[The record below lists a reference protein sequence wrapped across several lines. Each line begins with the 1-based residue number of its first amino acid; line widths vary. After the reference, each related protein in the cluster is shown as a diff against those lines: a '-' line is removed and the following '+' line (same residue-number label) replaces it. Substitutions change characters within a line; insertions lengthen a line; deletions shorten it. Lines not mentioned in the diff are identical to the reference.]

1 MRPRRRTNIALA
13 FAVLGLML
21 MGFNRTRIADWPLSD
36 LAFLVAFGLMVVDVL
51 GGREAQLAPKRAR
64 RTSPGVLVGVL
75 VLLTAGTLSAL
86 QSWDPGRS
94 LAVILRFAWIF
105 LGMFW
110 VIRALARDRDS
121 LARLLTGWRICI
133 VFNALVAISGQLGL
147 TSFSVENSENRQ
159 TAFFEQPNELAG
171 LLAIGL
177 PLFLLGVPR
186 RREYRTD
193 GRELLSRAVPI
204 GLVFYAIAT
213 TGSMSALL
221 AGLAGVVTM
230 LIAGGWRHVRRPGR
244 AWTSPLLPMLVAFG
258 VVAGL
263 FALLTSD
270 LPVVERFD
278 RFTSGDQYVQ
288 GSVDSREAR
297 NEEVIQRFDESLVV
311 GQGFGS
317 YDPSDPG
324 AADAAG
330 VHNMFFR
337 FIFQAGL
344 PGLVGVLM
352 IIGFALQQ
360 CIRLLRNTRRSSL
373 HATAVALTAALVSAN
388 TFAMF
393 QPTEYQ
399 RYYWMSVAMI
409 GALWSLRREEMRV
422 LWEQRQAEVAEI
434 ARLPA
439 RGEPGRNGSTGP
451 PAVETR

>member
-1 MRPRRRTNIALA
+1 MT
-13 FAVLGLML
+13 FAVLGLMM

-36 LAFLVAFGLMVVDVL
+36 LAFLAAFGFMVADVL
-51 GGREAQLAPKRAR
+51 GGREALLAPKRAR
-64 RTSPGVLVGVL
+64 RTSPGVLAGVL
-75 VLLTAGTLSAL
+75 VLLTAGALSAL

-94 LAVILRFAWIF
+94 LAVVLRFAWIF

-110 VIRALARDRDS
+110 VIRALAKDREA
-121 LARLLTGWRICI
+121 LARLLTGWRVCV

-147 TSFSVENSENRQ
+147 TGFSVENSENRQ
-159 TAFFEQPNELAG
+159 TAFFDQPNELAG
-171 LLAIGL
+171 LLVTGL

-221 AGLAGVVTM
+221 GGLAGVVAM

-258 VVAGL
+258 VLGGL
-263 FALLTSD
+263 FALFTSD

-278 RFTSGDQYVQ
+278 RLTSGDQYVQ
-288 GSVDSREAR
+288 GSVDSRETR
-297 NEEVIQRFDESLVV
+297 NDEVIQRFDESLVV

-317 YDPSDPG
+317 FDPNDPG

-330 VHNMFFR
+330 AHNMFFR

-360 CIRLLRNTRRSSL
+360 CIRLLRNTRHSGL

-399 RYYWMSVAMI
+399 RYYWMPVAMI
-409 GALWSLRREEMRV
+409 GALWSLRREEVRV
-422 LWEQRQAEVAEI
+422 AWEQRQAEVAEI

-439 RGEPGRNGSTGP
+439 RGAPRRNGSSGP
-451 PAVETR
+451 PAVEAP

>member
-1 MRPRRRTNIALA
+1 MAMT

-21 MGFNRTRIADWPLSD
+21 MGFNRGGVADWPLSD
-36 LAFLVAFGLMVVDVL
+36 LAFLVAFAFMLADVL

-64 RTSPGVLVGVL
+64 RTSPGVLVGIL
-75 VLLTAGTLSAL
+75 LLLTAGALSAL

-94 LAVILRFAWIF
+94 LAVTLRFAWIF

-171 LLAIGL
+171 LLVVGL

-204 GLVFYAIAT
+204 GLVFYGIAT
-213 TGSMSALL
+213 TGSMSGLL
-221 AGLAGVVTM
+221 GGLAGVVAM
-230 LIAGGWRHVRRPGR
+230 LVAGGWRHVRRPGR

-263 FALLTSD
+263 FALFTSD

-297 NEEVIQRFDESLVV
+297 NEEVIQRFDESLVL

-317 YDPSDPG
+317 YDPNDPG
-324 AADAAG
+324 AADAAAA
-330 VHNMFFR
+330 HNMFFR

-360 CIRLLRNTRRSSL
+360 CIRLLRNTRHSSL
-373 HATAVALTAALVSAN
+373 HATAVALTAALVTAN